1 MTTVLARSAV
11 ALIAATLTWAAHAQ
25 RGDVFATQGRSPP
38 GDVFSS
44 SGNPYGGPHPSRR
57 TGKQAIQDDSVYCQQ
72 DPQGRVIPKPYG
84 GTRRNIPCGLPG
96 GPGSPGGPRAAMP
109 APAPSPP
116 APARPAPA
124 TPPRPEACECPPSG
138 EAAAAAAPPVAPDA
152 AASSASAPA
161 APRAAQ
167 GGPARRMEITD
178 MASRDGTAGRR
189 TASGR
194 CTCPVVPVFN
204 YYYFN
209 GINTPVEGL
218 PGTRGNCRWDRA
230 MIAANLLDLRGSARM
245 PAPTQKGAGFRTPVK
260 IAGTRDVFD
269 LESCNPSGTQM
280 GADLV
285 NFCASIRKQ
294 KPSWTDPGLQ
304 FWRFWC
310 DTATLT
316 PDVLGHGITGVPGAG
331 NSPGDLLESFRQ
343 SQEPHNGLPLAGINY
358 SANSGEVKKV
368 ADAMI
373 RAFRDEQAQK
383 DPRRRTRQYFVV
395 IAHSQGNFFAEG
407 LAYRMMMTLDGG
419 DEGRAIYQTRMA
431 VLSLASPNNYP
442 SLDAQFRSSRI
453 RHLTRQDDVI
463 LMLND
468 VGADFARRLNVEP
481 RKPWPPDPRGDV
493 PPLWPWPPADLP
505 AYLKANR
512 AQTLMTFGPPKNPPC
527 NLKNF
532 GDVNEQAR
540 CDGALYVP
548 LVNAHLLDNYL
559 TDPTLTTPG
568 VPVNPLTAHLL
579 YRDTQADAV
588 APRTTPVLRQVRAA
602 LRELKQGL
610 IDGH

>member
-1 MTTVLARSAV
+1 
-11 ALIAATLTWAAHAQ
+11 
-25 RGDVFATQGRSPP
+25 
-38 GDVFSS
+38 
-44 SGNPYGGPHPSRR
+44 
-57 TGKQAIQDDSVYCQQ
+57 
-72 DPQGRVIPKPYG
+72 
-84 GTRRNIPCGLPG
+84 
-96 GPGSPGGPRAAMP
+96 
-109 APAPSPP
+109 
-116 APARPAPA
+116 
-124 TPPRPEACECPPSG
+124 
-138 EAAAAAAPPVAPDA
+138 
-152 AASSASAPA
+152 
-161 APRAAQ
+161 
-167 GGPARRMEITD
+167 

-194 CTCPVVPVFN
+194 CACPVVPVFN

-218 PGTRGNCRWDRA
+218 PGARGNCRWDRA

-260 IAGTRDVFD
+260 IAGARDVFD

-316 PDVLGHGITGVPGAG
+316 PDVLGHGIPGVPGAG

-368 ADAMI
+368 AEAMI

-383 DPRRRTRQYFVV
+383 DSRRRTRQYFIV

-453 RHLTRQDDVI
+453 RHLTRRDDVI

-468 VGADFARRLNVEP
+468 VGADFTRRLGVKA
-481 RKPWPPDPRGDV
+481 RKPWPPDPRSDV

-505 AYLKANR
+505 AYLKASR
-512 AQTLMTFGPPKNPPC
+512 AQTLMALGPPKSPPC

-532 GDVNEQAR
+532 GDVDEQAR

-579 YRDTQADAV
+579 YRDTQAEAV
-588 APRTTPVLRQVRAA
+588 APKTTPVLRQVRAA

>member
-1 MTTVLARSAV
+1 MTTVIARSAV
-11 ALIAATLTWAAHAQ
+11 ALIAATLTLAAHAQ

-44 SGNPYGGPHPSRR
+44 NGNPYGGPHPSRR

-72 DPQGRVIPKPYG
+72 DPSGRVIPKPYG

-96 GPGSPGGPRAAMP
+96 GPGSPGGPRAA
-109 APAPSPP
+109 
-116 APARPAPA
+116 
-124 TPPRPEACECPPSG
+124 
-138 EAAAAAAPPVAPDA
+138 
-152 AASSASAPA
+152 
-161 APRAAQ
+161 
-167 GGPARRMEITD
+167 
-178 MASRDGTAGRR
+178 
-189 TASGR
+189 
-194 CTCPVVPVFN
+194 VPVFN

-209 GINTPVEGL
+209 GINTPVQGL
-218 PGTRGNCRWDRA
+218 PGARGNCRWDRA
-230 MIAANLLDLRGSARM
+230 MIAANLLDLRGSSRM

-260 IAGTRDVFD
+260 IAGARDVFD

-316 PDVLGHGITGVPGAG
+316 PDVLGHGIPGVPGAG

-368 ADAMI
+368 AEAMI

-383 DPRRRTRQYFVV
+383 DSRRRTRQYFIV

-453 RHLTRQDDVI
+453 RHLTRRDDVI

-468 VGADFARRLNVEP
+468 VGADFTRRLGVKA
-481 RKPWPPDPRGDV
+481 RKPWPPDPRSDV

-505 AYLKANR
+505 AYLKASR
-512 AQTLMTFGPPKNPPC
+512 AQTLMALGPPKSPPC

-532 GDVNEQAR
+532 GDVDEQAR

-579 YRDTQADAV
+579 YRDTQAEAV
-588 APRTTPVLRQVRAA
+588 APKTTPVLRQVRAA